1 MVWHFPSLTML
12 DLSITVT
19 GKVSPL
25 KKKKNKN
32 PRTKG
37 I

>member
-25 KKKKNKN
+25 KNKKKNK